1 MILNDNM
8 RELTKKEAWIKECLV
23 KSGEDARLIK
33 HSKTGRYYLILE
45 NEAYDSE
52 TREKVVVY
60 KALYG
65 QGTVW
70 VRPAS
75 MFNDDVEI
83 NGVIVKRFVPAI
95 DDPEALKALSEIT
108 FDPQMR

>member
-1 MILNDNM
+1 M
-8 RELTKKEAWIKECLV
+8 RELTKEEALIREKLINA
-23 KSGEDARLIK
+23 GEEARLIK
-33 HSKTGRYYLILE
+33 HSKTSRYYLILE

-52 TREKVVVY
+52 TREKVVIY

-95 DDPEALKALSEIT
+95 DDPDALKALSDFFSLKISPNDKS
-108 FDPQMR
+108 F

>member
-1 MILNDNM
+1 MILNDM
-8 RELTKKEAWIKECLV
+8 RELTKKEALIRENLV
-23 KSGEDARLIK
+23 NAGEEARLIK

-95 DDPEALKALSEIT
+95 DDPDALKALSELT
-108 FDPQMR
+108 LNPK